1 MIGKKLTIANIQIFF
16 DGNGVAQFSAG
27 GKQGAAVERELA
39 DCQDF
44 IERWLQASEEDPR
57 PLSLSSEEIRLRSR
71 LRSFS
76 RGLKKLFDK
85 DTTET
90 WLRELLSNRPR
101 GFEGLSQAQIDDAIV
116 DVISK
121 L

>member
-16 DGNGVAQFSAG
+16 DGNGAAQFSAG
-27 GKQGAAVERELA
+27 DKQRAAVEHELA

-71 LRSFS
+71 LRSFT
-76 RGLKKLFDK
+76 RGLKQWFDK
-85 DTTET
+85 DTIEM
-90 WLRELLSNRPR
+90 WLREWSNRPR
-101 GFEGLSQAQIDDAIV
+101 GFEGLSQPQINDAIV
-116 DVISK
+116 DVLSK